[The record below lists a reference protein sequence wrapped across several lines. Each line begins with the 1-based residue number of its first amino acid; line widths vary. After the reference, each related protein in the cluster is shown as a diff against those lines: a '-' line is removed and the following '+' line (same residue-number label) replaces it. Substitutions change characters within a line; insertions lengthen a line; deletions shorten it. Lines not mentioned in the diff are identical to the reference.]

1 MASNQNNKLPLV
13 VDLDGTL
20 VKTDFLYES
29 FLLFIKQNPLNVFL
43 ALFWLITEN
52 RGVMKSRI
60 AERVDIDVSLFP
72 YNSVFID
79 WLKTEKARGRKI
91 ILATASHQKYAQAV
105 AKHLDIFDDVIAT
118 DGADNLKG
126 SRKEARLIE
135 DFGVKGF
142 DYAGDSTADFSVWR
156 SANAAVVVSS
166 SKAFL
171 KKVESKFSV
180 VKHFVTPQKP
190 ASLWRALRP
199 HQWLK
204 NLLIF
209 VPLFTSHSFAN
220 AFAWKQAVLAFIAFS
235 LCASSIYIIN
245 DFLDLQADRKHR
257 SKRLRPFAAGD
268 VSITLGAFMSLACL
282 ICAFLIA
289 SLVSFNFIIALL
301 AYLLIT
307 TLYSFYLKH
316 IMLADIMV
324 LAGLFTL
331 RIIAGAVAIDV
342 PLSFWL
348 LAFSIFLFLSLAI
361 IKRYTELLG
370 LRDIAA
376 STSGLS
382 QVTTRGYHIDDMA
395 ILSSL
400 GGASGYLSVLV
411 MAFYLNSEDILK
423 LYEHPQILWLV
434 CPAMLY
440 WISRIWILTH
450 RGKVDD
456 DPIVFVIKD
465 HASRYVALFVFGLFA
480 LAT

>member
-1 MASNQNNKLPLV
+1 M
-13 VDLDGTL
+13 
-20 VKTDFLYES
+20 
-29 FLLFIKQNPLNVFL
+29 
-43 ALFWLITEN
+43 
-52 RGVMKSRI
+52 
-60 AERVDIDVSLFP
+60 
-72 YNSVFID
+72 
-79 WLKTEKARGRKI
+79 
-91 ILATASHQKYAQAV
+91 
-105 AKHLDIFDDVIAT
+105 
-118 DGADNLKG
+118 
-126 SRKEARLIE
+126 
-135 DFGVKGF
+135 
-142 DYAGDSTADFSVWR
+142 
-156 SANAAVVVSS
+156 
-166 SKAFL
+166 
-171 KKVESKFSV
+171 
-180 VKHFVTPQKP
+180 
-190 ASLWRALRP
+190 
-199 HQWLK
+199 
-204 NLLIF
+204 
-209 VPLFTSHSFAN
+209 PLFTSHSFAN

-235 LCASSIYIIN
+235 LCASSIYTIN

-411 MAFYLNSEDILK
+411 MAFYLNSEDI
-423 LYEHPQILWLV
+423 
-434 CPAMLY
+434 
-440 WISRIWILTH
+440 
-450 RGKVDD
+450 
-456 DPIVFVIKD
+456 
-465 HASRYVALFVFGLFA
+465 
-480 LAT
+480 